1 MPYLTIRRNDRDART
16 AVNQG
21 LKPVVQETLKLVGV
35 VENQSRELL
44 AFCQNDKNL
53 SANFSDYKRFV
64 EKMEHFYVFVDLVD
78 GRIPEF
84 EESKQQPLRKHLSK
98 IRWKITILELDT
110 TRIYLINITRSGRK
124 LPLGSREF
132 LMRRLDRLSEIAQY
146 YDRFG
151 EEHDLKPPI
160 SEELIEAVRKLLQQG
175 IEAAPKLEEFQPAP
189 PPPKL
194 SATPSMASSH
204 GSPVTVPNAALV
216 APEAV
221 SAQRA
226 LHTPAMP
233 PLPAK
238 LNVKEQWGR
247 FFVEKGSIVAVSQ
260 ACKMAALSLDQLAQR
275 IGVSRVALTLMLS
288 GQDPMPRPAV
298 EKLQQFMMDQARL
311 SQQAELR
318 RRM

>member
-1 MPYLTIRRNDRDART
+1 VTQA
-16 AVNQG
+16 

-44 AFCQNDKNL
+44 AFCRDQKNL

-84 EESKQQPLRKHLSK
+84 EESKQKPLRKHLSK

-110 TRIYLINITRSGRK
+110 TRIYLINITRAGRR

-151 EEHDLKPPI
+151 EEYELAPPI
-160 SEELIEAVRKLLQQG
+160 SEELIEAVRKLLEQS
-175 IEAAPKLEEFQPAP
+175 IENAPRLEEFQPAP
-189 PPPKL
+189 PPPRL
-194 SATPSMASSH
+194 SATPTSATASRSN
-204 GSPVTVPNAALV
+204 PVTPASGAGPQLSGMPSLL

-221 SAQRA
+221 AAQRGLSSA
-226 LHTPAMP
+226 AMP
-233 PLPAK
+233 SLPAK

-260 ACKMAALSLDQLAQR
+260 ACKQAALSLDQLATR
-275 IGVSRVALTLMLS
+275 IGVTRVALTLMLS
-288 GQDPMPRPAV
+288 GQDPMPRPAM

-318 RRM
+318 RRL

>member
-1 MPYLTIRRNDRDART
+1 MTQIS
-16 AVNQG
+16 
-21 LKPVVQETLKLVGV
+21 KPVVQETLKLVGV

-44 AFCQNDKNL
+44 AFCQNEQNL

-84 EESKQQPLRKHLSK
+84 EESKQKPLRKHLSK

-110 TRIYLINITRSGRK
+110 TRIYLINITRSGRR

-151 EEHDLKPPI
+151 EEYELAPPV
-160 SEELIEAVRKLLQQG
+160 SEELIEAVRKLLEQG
-175 IEAAPKLEEFQPAP
+175 IENAPRLEEFQPAP
-189 PPPKL
+189 PPPRL
-194 SATPSMASSH
+194 SATPSRASTMSN
-204 GSPVTVPNAALV
+204 PVTPAPGTKLSGMPSLI

-221 SAQRA
+221 AAQRN
-226 LHTPAMP
+226 LSSPAMP
-233 PLPAK
+233 SLPAK

-260 ACKMAALSLDQLAQR
+260 ACKQAALSLDQLATR

-288 GQDPMPRPAV
+288 GQDPMPRPAM

-311 SQQAELR
+311 SQQTELR
-318 RRM
+318 RRL

>member
-1 MPYLTIRRNDRDART
+1 MKQA
-16 AVNQG
+16 

-44 AFCQNDKNL
+44 AFCRNDQNL

-84 EESKQQPLRKHLSK
+84 EESKQKPLRKHLSK

-110 TRIYLINITRSGRK
+110 TRIYLINISRSGRR

-151 EEHDLKPPI
+151 EEHELAPPI
-160 SEELIEAVRKLLQQG
+160 SEELIESVRQLLKDS
-175 IEAAPKLEEFQPAP
+175 IDKAPRLDEFQPAP
-189 PPPKL
+189 PPPRL
-194 SATPSMASSH
+194 SATPSGSSSASSN
-204 GSPVTVPNAALV
+204 PVTPAAGALLPPDAV
-216 APEAV
+216 AAARQ
-221 SAQRA
+221 SAPQ
-226 LHTPAMP
+226 LPG
-233 PLPAK
+233 LPAK

-288 GQDPMPRPAV
+288 GQDPMPRPAM

-311 SQQAELR
+311 SQQTELR
-318 RRM
+318 RRL

>member
-1 MPYLTIRRNDRDART
+1 MKQA
-16 AVNQG
+16 A
-21 LKPVVQETLKLVGV
+21 LKPVIQETLKLVGV

-44 AFCQNDKNL
+44 AFCGNEQNL

-84 EESKQQPLRKHLSK
+84 DESKQKPLRKHLSK

-110 TRIYLINITRSGRK
+110 TRIYLINITRSGRR

-151 EEHDLKPPI
+151 EEHELAPPI
-160 SEELIEAVRKLLQQG
+160 SEELIESVRQLLKEG
-175 IEAAPKLEEFQPAP
+175 IEKAPRLEEFQPAP
-189 PPPKL
+189 PPPRL
-194 SATPSMASSH
+194 SATPSMSSPGNNPITPAAGALLPPDMIAARHAASAH
-204 GSPVTVPNAALV
+204 GSAL
-216 APEAV
+216 P
-221 SAQRA
+221 S
-226 LHTPAMP
+226 
-233 PLPAK
+233 LPAK

-288 GQDPMPRPAV
+288 GQDPMPRPAM

-311 SQQAELR
+311 SQQTELR
-318 RRM
+318 RRL

>member
-1 MPYLTIRRNDRDART
+1 VKQT
-16 AVNQG
+16 A

-44 AFCQNDKNL
+44 AFCRNEQNL

-84 EESKQQPLRKHLSK
+84 DENKQKPLRKHLSK

-110 TRIYLINITRSGRK
+110 TRIYLINITRSGRR

-151 EEHDLKPPI
+151 EEHELAPPI
-160 SEELIEAVRKLLQQG
+160 SEELIESVRALLKDS
-175 IEAAPKLEEFQPAP
+175 IEKAPRLDEFTPAP
-189 PPPKL
+189 PPPQL
-194 SATPSMASSH
+194 SATPRTASSP
-204 GSPVTVPNAALV
+204 GSNPVTPAAGALMPPDLV
-216 APEAV
+216 AARPVA
-221 SAQRA
+221 S
-226 LHTPAMP
+226 AMP
-233 PLPAK
+233 SLPAK

-288 GQDPMPRPAV
+288 GQDPMPRPAM

-311 SQQAELR
+311 SQQTELR

>member
-1 MPYLTIRRNDRDART
+1 VTQA
-16 AVNQG
+16 

-44 AFCQNDKNL
+44 AFCQNGQNL

-84 EESKQQPLRKHLSK
+84 DENKQKPLRKHLSK

-110 TRIYLINITRSGRK
+110 TRIYLINITRSGRR

-151 EEHDLKPPI
+151 EEYGLAPPV

-175 IEAAPKLEEFQPAP
+175 IETAPRLEEFQSAP
-189 PPPKL
+189 PPPRL
-194 SATPSMASSH
+194 SATPSMGAGMMGH
-204 GSPVTVPNAALV
+204 SPVTVPAAAMV
-216 APEAV
+216 PPQAMA
-221 SAQRA
+221 AQRA
-226 LHTPAMP
+226 HALMP
-233 PLPAK
+233 SLPAK

-260 ACKMAALSLDQLAQR
+260 ACKLAALSLDQLATR
-275 IGVSRVALTLMLS
+275 IGVTRVALTLMLS
-288 GQDPMPRPAV
+288 GQDPMPRPAM

-311 SQQAELR
+311 SQQTELR
-318 RRM
+318 RRL

>member
-1 MPYLTIRRNDRDART
+1 MKQA
-16 AVNQG
+16 A
-21 LKPVVQETLKLVGV
+21 LKPVIQETLKLVGV

-44 AFCQNDKNL
+44 AFCGNEQNL

-84 EESKQQPLRKHLSK
+84 DETKQKPLRKHLSK

-110 TRIYLINITRSGRK
+110 TRIYLINITRSGRR

-151 EEHDLKPPI
+151 EEHELAPPI
-160 SEELIEAVRKLLQQG
+160 SEELIESVRQLLKEG
-175 IEAAPKLEEFQPAP
+175 IEKAPRLEEFQPAP
-189 PPPKL
+189 PPPRL
-194 SATPSMASSH
+194 SATPSMSSPGNNPITPAAGALLPPDMVAARHASSA
-204 GSPVTVPNAALV
+204 S
-216 APEAV
+216 
-221 SAQRA
+221 
-226 LHTPAMP
+226 AMP
-233 PLPAK
+233 SLPAK

-260 ACKMAALSLDQLAQR
+260 ACKMAALSLDQLATR

-288 GQDPMPRPAV
+288 GQDPMPRPAM
-298 EKLQQFMMDQARL
+298 EKLQQFMMDKARL
-311 SQQAELR
+311 SQQTELR
-318 RRM
+318 RRL

>member
-1 MPYLTIRRNDRDART
+1 MKQAAT
-16 AVNQG
+16 

-44 AFCQNDKNL
+44 AFCRNEQNL

-84 EESKQQPLRKHLSK
+84 DESKQKPLRKHLSK

-110 TRIYLINITRSGRK
+110 TRIYLINISRSGRR

-151 EEHDLKPPI
+151 EEHELAPPI
-160 SEELIEAVRKLLQQG
+160 SEELIESVRALLKES
-175 IEAAPKLEEFQPAP
+175 IEKAPRLDEFTPAP
-189 PPPKL
+189 PPPQL
-194 SATPSMASSH
+194 SATPRSVSSPSH
-204 GSPVTVPNAALV
+204 NPI
-216 APEAV
+216 
-221 SAQRA
+221 
-226 LHTPAMP
+226 TPAAGALLPPDMVAARHASAMP
-233 PLPAK
+233 SLPPK

-288 GQDPMPRPAV
+288 GQDPMPRPAM

>member
-1 MPYLTIRRNDRDART
+1 MKQA
-16 AVNQG
+16 A
-21 LKPVVQETLKLVGV
+21 LKPVIQETLKLVGV

-44 AFCQNDKNL
+44 AFCGNEQNL

-84 EESKQQPLRKHLSK
+84 DESKQKPLRKHLSK

-110 TRIYLINITRSGRK
+110 TRIYLINITRSGRR

-151 EEHDLKPPI
+151 EEYELAPPI
-160 SEELIEAVRKLLQQG
+160 SEELIESVRQLLKEG
-175 IEAAPKLEEFQPAP
+175 IEKAPRLEEFQPAP
-189 PPPKL
+189 PPPRL
-194 SATPSMASSH
+194 SATPSMSSPSHNPITPAAGALLPPDMVAARHASAHASS
-204 GSPVTVPNAALV
+204 
-216 APEAV
+216 
-221 SAQRA
+221 
-226 LHTPAMP
+226 MP
-233 PLPAK
+233 SLPAK

-260 ACKMAALSLDQLAQR
+260 ACKMAALSLDQLATR

-288 GQDPMPRPAV
+288 GQDPMPRPAM

-311 SQQAELR
+311 SQQTELR
-318 RRM
+318 RRL

>member
-1 MPYLTIRRNDRDART
+1 MKQA
-16 AVNQG
+16 A
-21 LKPVVQETLKLVGV
+21 LKPVIQETLKLVGV

-44 AFCQNDKNL
+44 AFCGNEQNL

-84 EESKQQPLRKHLSK
+84 DESKQKPLRKHLSK

-110 TRIYLINITRSGRK
+110 TRIYLINITRSGRR

-151 EEHDLKPPI
+151 EEYELAPPI
-160 SEELIEAVRKLLQQG
+160 SEELIESVRQLLKEG
-175 IEAAPKLEEFQPAP
+175 IEKAPRLEEFQPAP
-189 PPPKL
+189 PPPRL
-194 SATPSMASSH
+194 SATPSMSSPSNNPVTPAAGALLPPDMVAARHASSAH
-204 GSPVTVPNAALV
+204 AS
-216 APEAV
+216 
-221 SAQRA
+221 S
-226 LHTPAMP
+226 MP
-233 PLPAK
+233 SLPAK

-288 GQDPMPRPAV
+288 GQDPMPRPAM

-311 SQQAELR
+311 SQQTELR
-318 RRM
+318 RRL

>member
-1 MPYLTIRRNDRDART
+1 MKQA
-16 AVNQG
+16 A

-44 AFCQNDKNL
+44 AFCRNEQNL

-84 EESKQQPLRKHLSK
+84 DETKQKPLRKHLSK
-98 IRWKITILELDT
+98 IRWKVTILELDT
-110 TRIYLINITRSGRK
+110 TRVYLINITRSGRR

-151 EEHDLKPPI
+151 EEHELAPPI
-160 SEELIEAVRKLLQQG
+160 SEELIESVRQLLKDS
-175 IEAAPKLEEFQPAP
+175 IEKAPRLEEFTPAP
-189 PPPKL
+189 PPPQL
-194 SATPSMASSH
+194 SATPRSVSSPSHNPITPAAGALLPPDMVATRHASS
-204 GSPVTVPNAALV
+204 
-216 APEAV
+216 
-221 SAQRA
+221 
-226 LHTPAMP
+226 MP
-233 PLPAK
+233 SLPAK

-288 GQDPMPRPAV
+288 GQDPMPRPAM

-311 SQQAELR
+311 SQQTELR
-318 RRM
+318 RRL

>member
-1 MPYLTIRRNDRDART
+1 
-16 AVNQG
+16 VNQV

-35 VENQSRELL
+35 VESQSRELL
-44 AFCQNDKNL
+44 AFCQNEQNL

-84 EESKQQPLRKHLSK
+84 DESKQKPLRKHLSK
-98 IRWKITILELDT
+98 IRWKITVLELDT
-110 TRIYLINITRSGRK
+110 TRIYLINITRSGRR

-151 EEHDLKPPI
+151 EEYELAPPV
-160 SEELIEAVRKLLQQG
+160 SEELIEAVRKLLEKG
-175 IEAAPKLEEFQPAP
+175 IESAPRLEEFQATTAP
-189 PPPKL
+189 KR
-194 SATPSMASSH
+194 SATPSGASA
-204 GSPVTVPNAALV
+204 GSSGSSPITMPAQPAVPDLAM
-216 APEAV
+216 
-221 SAQRA
+221 AQRTA
-226 LHTPAMP
+226 AQNPLLPS
-233 PLPAK
+233 LPAK

-260 ACKMAALSLDQLAQR
+260 ACKMAAMSLDQLATR
-275 IGVSRVALTLMLS
+275 IGVTRVALTLMLS
-288 GQDPMPRPAV
+288 GQDPMPRPAM

-311 SQQAELR
+311 SQQTELR
-318 RRM
+318 RRL

>member
-1 MPYLTIRRNDRDART
+1 VKQA
-16 AVNQG
+16 A
-21 LKPVVQETLKLVGV
+21 LKPVIQETLKLVGV

-44 AFCQNDKNL
+44 AFCGNEQNL

-84 EESKQQPLRKHLSK
+84 DESKQKPLRKHLSK

-110 TRIYLINITRSGRK
+110 TRIYLINITRSGRR

-151 EEHDLKPPI
+151 EEHELAPPI
-160 SEELIEAVRKLLQQG
+160 SEELIESVRQLLKEG
-175 IEAAPKLEEFQPAP
+175 IEKAPRLEEFQPAP
-189 PPPKL
+189 PPPRL
-194 SATPSMASSH
+194 SATPSMSSP
-204 GSPVTVPNAALV
+204 SNNPVTPAAGALLPPDLV
-216 APEAV
+216 AARHPA
-221 SAQRA
+221 SAMA
-226 LHTPAMP
+226 S
-233 PLPAK
+233 LPAK

-260 ACKMAALSLDQLAQR
+260 ACKMAALSLDQLATR

-288 GQDPMPRPAV
+288 GQDPMPRPAM

-311 SQQAELR
+311 SQQTELR
-318 RRM
+318 RRL

>member
-1 MPYLTIRRNDRDART
+1 MKQAT
-16 AVNQG
+16 

-44 AFCQNDKNL
+44 AFCRNEQNL

-84 EESKQQPLRKHLSK
+84 DETKQKPLRKHLSK

-110 TRIYLINITRSGRK
+110 TRIYLINITRSGRR

-151 EEHDLKPPI
+151 EEYELAPPI
-160 SEELIEAVRKLLQQG
+160 SEELIESVRALLQDS
-175 IEAAPKLEEFQPAP
+175 IEKAPRLEEFSPAP
-189 PPPKL
+189 PPPQL
-194 SATPSMASSH
+194 SATPRRASSP
-204 GSPVTVPNAALV
+204 SNNPVTPAAGALLPPDAVAARPAVPSLA
-216 APEAV
+216 
-221 SAQRA
+221 SS
-226 LHTPAMP
+226 MP
-233 PLPAK
+233 SLPAK

-288 GQDPMPRPAV
+288 GQDPMPRPAM

-311 SQQAELR
+311 SQQTELR
-318 RRM
+318 RRL

>member
-1 MPYLTIRRNDRDART
+1 MKQA
-16 AVNQG
+16 A

-44 AFCQNDKNL
+44 AFCRNEQNL

-84 EESKQQPLRKHLSK
+84 DETKQKPLRKHLSK

-110 TRIYLINITRSGRK
+110 TRIYLINISRSGRR

-151 EEHDLKPPI
+151 EEHELAPPI
-160 SEELIEAVRKLLQQG
+160 SEELIESVRALLKES
-175 IEAAPKLEEFQPAP
+175 IEKAPRLDEFTPAP
-189 PPPKL
+189 PPPQL
-194 SATPSMASSH
+194 SATPRSVSSPSHNPITPAAGALLPPDMVAARHASS
-204 GSPVTVPNAALV
+204 
-216 APEAV
+216 
-221 SAQRA
+221 
-226 LHTPAMP
+226 MP
-233 PLPAK
+233 SLPAK

-275 IGVSRVALTLMLS
+275 IGVTRVALTLMLS
-288 GQDPMPRPAV
+288 GQDPMPRPAM

-311 SQQAELR
+311 SQQTELR

>member
-1 MPYLTIRRNDRDART
+1 
-16 AVNQG
+16 VNQV

-35 VENQSRELL
+35 VESQSRELL
-44 AFCQNDKNL
+44 AFCRNEQNL
-53 SANFSDYKRFV
+53 SGNFSDYKRFV

-84 EESKQQPLRKHLSK
+84 DESKQKPLRKHLSK

-110 TRIYLINITRSGRK
+110 TRIYLINITRSGRR

-151 EEHDLKPPI
+151 EEHELAPPI
-160 SEELIEAVRKLLQQG
+160 SEELIDSVRKLLEQS
-175 IEAAPKLEEFQPAP
+175 IESAPRLDEFHPAP
-189 PPPKL
+189 PPRL
-194 SATPSMASSH
+194 SATPSGASAP
-204 GSPVTVPNAALV
+204 GGNPVTPAAGASFV
-216 APEAV
+216 APDAV
-221 SAQRA
+221 AARQAS
-226 LHTPAMP
+226 AMP
-233 PLPAK
+233 SLPAK

-288 GQDPMPRPAV
+288 GQDPMPRPAM

-311 SQQAELR
+311 SQQTEMR

>member
-1 MPYLTIRRNDRDART
+1 MTQA
-16 AVNQG
+16 

-44 AFCQNDKNL
+44 AFCQNERNL
-53 SANFSDYKRFV
+53 SGNFSDYKRFV

-84 EESKQQPLRKHLSK
+84 EESKQKPLRKHLSR

-110 TRIYLINITRSGRK
+110 TRVYLINITRSGRR

-151 EEHDLKPPI
+151 EEYELAPPV
-160 SEELIEAVRKLLQQG
+160 SEELIEAVRKLLEQG
-175 IEAAPKLEEFQPAP
+175 IESAPRLDEFTPAP
-189 PPPKL
+189 PPPRL
-194 SATPSMASSH
+194 SATPSRASS
-204 GSPVTVPNAALV
+204 GANPVTPAPGVAGAAQLSGQP
-216 APEAV
+216 ATATPEAIA
-221 SAQRA
+221 AQRN
-226 LHTPAMP
+226 AMLP
-233 PLPAK
+233 SLPAK

-260 ACKMAALSLDQLAQR
+260 ACKQAAMSLDQLATR

-288 GQDPMPRPAV
+288 GQDPMPRPAM

-311 SQQAELR
+311 SQQTELR
-318 RRM
+318 RRL

>member
-1 MPYLTIRRNDRDART
+1 MKQA
-16 AVNQG
+16 A
-21 LKPVVQETLKLVGV
+21 LKPVIQETLKLVGV

-44 AFCQNDKNL
+44 AFCGNEQNL

-84 EESKQQPLRKHLSK
+84 DETKQKPLRKHLSK

-110 TRIYLINITRSGRK
+110 TRIYLINITRSGRR

-151 EEHDLKPPI
+151 EEHELAPPI
-160 SEELIEAVRKLLQQG
+160 SEELIESVRQLLKEG
-175 IEAAPKLEEFQPAP
+175 IEKAPRLEEFQPAP
-189 PPPKL
+189 PPPRL
-194 SATPSMASSH
+194 SATPSMSSPSHNPITPAAGALLPPDLVAARHSPSASS
-204 GSPVTVPNAALV
+204 
-216 APEAV
+216 
-221 SAQRA
+221 
-226 LHTPAMP
+226 MP
-233 PLPAK
+233 SLPAK

-260 ACKMAALSLDQLAQR
+260 ACKMAALSLDQLATR

-288 GQDPMPRPAV
+288 GQDPMPRPAM

-311 SQQAELR
+311 SQQTELR
-318 RRM
+318 RRL

>member
-1 MPYLTIRRNDRDART
+1 M
-16 AVNQG
+16 NQAI
-21 LKPVVQETLKLVGV
+21 KPVVQETLKLVGV

-44 AFCQNDKNL
+44 AFCQNQTNL
-53 SANFSDYKRFV
+53 NGTFGDYKRFV

-84 EESKQQPLRKHLSK
+84 DESKQLPLRKHLSK

-110 TRIYLINITRSGRK
+110 TRIYLINITRSGRR
-124 LPLGSREF
+124 LPIGAREF

-151 EEHDLKPPI
+151 EEHDLAPL
-160 SEELIEAVRKLLQQG
+160 SQELVEAVRKLLEQS
-175 IEAAPKLEEFQPAP
+175 IEGAPRLDEFQPAP
-189 PPPKL
+189 PPPRL
-194 SATPSMASSH
+194 SATPSASAPSSSLMVPMESTSMAQSLSN
-204 GSPVTVPNAALV
+204 SL
-216 APEAV
+216 
-221 SAQRA
+221 
-226 LHTPAMP
+226 P

-247 FFVEKGSIVAVSQ
+247 FFVERGSVVAVSQ
-260 ACKMAALSLDQLAQR
+260 ACKTAAISMDQLATR

-288 GQDPMPRPAV
+288 GQDPMPRQAI

-318 RRM
+318 RRL

>member
-1 MPYLTIRRNDRDART
+1 M
-16 AVNQG
+16 NQV

-35 VENQSRELL
+35 VESQSRELL
-44 AFCQNDKNL
+44 AFCQNEQNL

-84 EESKQQPLRKHLSK
+84 DESKQKPLRKHLSK

-110 TRIYLINITRSGRK
+110 TRIYLINITRSGRR

-151 EEHDLKPPI
+151 EEYDLNPPV

-175 IEAAPKLEEFQPAP
+175 IESAPKLEEFQPTTAP
-189 PPPKL
+189 KR
-194 SATPSMASSH
+194 SATPSGASA
-204 GSPVTVPNAALV
+204 GSSGSSSITLPAQPAVPDLAM
-216 APEAV
+216 
-221 SAQRA
+221 AQRA
-226 LHTPAMP
+226 AAQNPLMP
-233 PLPAK
+233 SLPAK

-260 ACKMAALSLDQLAQR
+260 ACKMAAMSLDQLATR
-275 IGVSRVALTLMLS
+275 IGVTRVALTLMLS
-288 GQDPMPRPAV
+288 GQDPMPRPAM

-311 SQQAELR
+311 SQQTELR
-318 RRM
+318 RRL

>member
-1 MPYLTIRRNDRDART
+1 M
-16 AVNQG
+16 NQAI
-21 LKPVVQETLKLVGV
+21 KPVVQETLKLVGV

-44 AFCQNDKNL
+44 AFCQNQGNL
-53 SANFSDYKRFV
+53 NGTFGDYKRFV

-84 EESKQQPLRKHLSK
+84 DESKQLPLRKHLSK

-110 TRIYLINITRSGRK
+110 TRIYLINITRAGRR
-124 LPLGSREF
+124 LPIGAREF

-151 EEHDLKPPI
+151 EEHDLTPL
-160 SEELIEAVRKLLQQG
+160 SQELVEAVRKLLEQS
-175 IEAAPKLEEFQPAP
+175 IEGAPRLDEFQPAP
-189 PPPKL
+189 PPPRL
-194 SATPSMASSH
+194 SATPSTAAPSSLMVPMESTSMAHSLSN
-204 GSPVTVPNAALV
+204 SL
-216 APEAV
+216 
-221 SAQRA
+221 
-226 LHTPAMP
+226 P

-247 FFVEKGSIVAVSQ
+247 FFVERGSVVAVSQ
-260 ACKMAALSLDQLAQR
+260 ACKSAAISMDQLATR

-288 GQDPMPRPAV
+288 GQDPMPRQAI

-311 SQQAELR
+311 SRQTEMR
-318 RRM
+318 RQL

>member
-1 MPYLTIRRNDRDART
+1 M
-16 AVNQG
+16 NQAI
-21 LKPVVQETLKLVGV
+21 KPVVQETLKLVGV

-44 AFCQNDKNL
+44 AFCQNQNNL
-53 SANFSDYKRFV
+53 NGTFGEYKRFV

-84 EESKQQPLRKHLSK
+84 DETKRKPLSKHLSK

-110 TRIYLINITRSGRK
+110 TRIYLINITRSGRR
-124 LPLGSREF
+124 LPIGAREF

-151 EEHDLKPPI
+151 EEHDLSPL
-160 SEELIEAVRKLLQQG
+160 SQELVEAVRKLLEQS
-175 IEAAPKLEEFQPAP
+175 IEGAPRLDEFQPAP
-189 PPPKL
+189 PPPRL
-194 SATPSMASSH
+194 SATPS
-204 GSPVTVPNAALV
+204 AAGAPPLV
-216 APEAV
+216 APETMAMPRGL
-221 SAQRA
+221 SFSN
-226 LHTPAMP
+226 MP

-247 FFVEKGSIVAVSQ
+247 FFVERGSVVAVSQ
-260 ACKMAALSLDQLAQR
+260 ACKVAAISMDQLATR

-288 GQDPMPRPAV
+288 GQDPMPRPAI

-311 SQQAELR
+311 SVQAEQR
-318 RRM
+318 RQLSQP

>member
-1 MPYLTIRRNDRDART
+1 MKQA
-16 AVNQG
+16 A

-44 AFCQNDKNL
+44 AFCRNEQNL

-84 EESKQQPLRKHLSK
+84 DETKQKPLRKHLSK
-98 IRWKITILELDT
+98 IRWKVTILELDT
-110 TRIYLINITRSGRK
+110 TRVYLINITRSGRR

-151 EEHDLKPPI
+151 EEHELAPPI
-160 SEELIEAVRKLLQQG
+160 SEELIESVRQLLKDS
-175 IEAAPKLEEFQPAP
+175 IEKAPRLDEFTPAP
-189 PPPKL
+189 PPPQL
-194 SATPSMASSH
+194 SATPRSVSSPSHNPITPAAGALLPPDMVATRHASS
-204 GSPVTVPNAALV
+204 
-216 APEAV
+216 
-221 SAQRA
+221 
-226 LHTPAMP
+226 MP
-233 PLPAK
+233 SLPAK

-275 IGVSRVALTLMLS
+275 IGVTRVALTLMLS
-288 GQDPMPRPAV
+288 GQDPMPRPAM

-311 SQQAELR
+311 SQQTELR
-318 RRM
+318 RRL

>member
-1 MPYLTIRRNDRDART
+1 M
-16 AVNQG
+16 NQA

-84 EESKQQPLRKHLSK
+84 DESKQQPLRKHLSK

-110 TRIYLINITRSGRK
+110 TRIYLINITSSGRK

-151 EEHDLKPPI
+151 EEYGLTPPI

-175 IEAAPKLEEFQPAP
+175 IDAAPKLEEFSPAP

-194 SATPSMASSH
+194 SATPATRPA
-204 GSPVTVPNAALV
+204 GNSPVTVPNAALV

-221 SAQRA
+221 AAQRSLSSPGMPA
-226 LHTPAMP
+226 LP
-233 PLPAK
+233 PK

-311 SQQAELR
+311 SQQTELR

>member
-1 MPYLTIRRNDRDART
+1 MKQAAT
-16 AVNQG
+16 

-44 AFCQNDKNL
+44 AFCRNEQNL

-84 EESKQQPLRKHLSK
+84 DEAKQKPLRKHLSK

-110 TRIYLINITRSGRK
+110 TRIYLINISRSGRR

-151 EEHDLKPPI
+151 EEHELAPPI
-160 SEELIEAVRKLLQQG
+160 SEELIESVRQLLKDS
-175 IEAAPKLEEFQPAP
+175 IEKAPRLDEFSPAP
-189 PPPKL
+189 PPPRL
-194 SATPSMASSH
+194 SATPSGTASANH
-204 GSPVTVPNAALV
+204 NPVTPAAGALLPPDTV
-216 APEAV
+216 AARHA
-221 SAQRA
+221 S
-226 LHTPAMP
+226 AMP
-233 PLPAK
+233 SLPPK

-288 GQDPMPRPAV
+288 GQDPMPRPAM